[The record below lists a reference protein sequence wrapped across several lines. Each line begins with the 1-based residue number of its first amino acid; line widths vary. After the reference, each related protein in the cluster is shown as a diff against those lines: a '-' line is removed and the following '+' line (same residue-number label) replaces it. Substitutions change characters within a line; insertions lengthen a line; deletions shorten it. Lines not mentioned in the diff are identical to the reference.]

1 MNESNEE
8 GEKDQNTKDVQSD
21 TESDDLNLMTDDS
34 TYKREDPGRLH
45 SITGTMTEE
54 ELHRYEKFRGSGFP
68 KAAIKK
74 YISSVIGQAVNPN
87 FVIAVCGLAKVFVG
101 EMIEMAKI
109 VQGEREETGPLLPS
123 HIHEAY
129 RRLHRKIPNIKVFK
143 KAPWNT

>member
-1 MNESNEE
+1 MNESNDEV
-8 GEKDQNTKDVQSD
+8 EKEQNVKDLQSD

-45 SITGTMTEE
+45 SITGTMSEE

-101 EMIEMAKI
+101 EMIEIAKA
-109 VQGEREETGPLLPS
+109 VQEERREEGPLLPS

-129 RRLHRKIPNIKVFK
+129 RRLYKRIPNTKVFK
-143 KAPWNT
+143 KAPWNS